1 MLKVITKEIPIDEE
15 LKTRIQFI
23 CDFCNVKSTFY
34 NGSIRKVDK
43 TTDEYRNVK
52 GLSASLNII
61 TKQARQDS
69 RRIKNLKENNDA
81 LQLRVESL
89 SDKVETQEKQI
100 NEYRKDNLNLKFQ
113 FQELQQLF
121 KKLINF
127 LKRMLHR
134 KDKED
139 VYAEVVGDLYDNQ
152 IISEKTFD
160 RIIGWD
166 KEKDKEKDDF
176 EL

>member
-23 CDFCNVKSTFY
+23 CDFCNTTPTFI

-43 TTDEYRNVK
+43 TTDEYRDVK
-52 GLSASLNII
+52 ELSANLNII
-61 TKQARQDS
+61 TKQARQNS
-69 RRIKNLKENNDA
+69 RRIKNLKESNDA
-81 LQLRVESL
+81 LQLRVDTL
-89 SDKVETQEKQI
+89 SEKVEIQEKQI
-100 NEYRKDNLNLKFQ
+100 DEYRKDNFNLKYEL
-113 FQELQQLF
+113 QELKHLF
-121 KKLINF
+121 EKIVNF
-127 LKRMLHR
+127 LKRMFHR

-139 VYAEVVGDLYDNQ
+139 VYAKVVSDLYDNQ

-160 RIIGWD
+160 KITGWD
-166 KEKDKEKDDF
+166 NEKDKEKDDY

>member
-23 CDFCNVKSTFY
+23 CDFCNTTPTFI

-43 TTDEYRNVK
+43 TTDEYRKDNF
-52 GLSASLNII
+52 
-61 TKQARQDS
+61 
-69 RRIKNLKENNDA
+69 NLKYE
-81 LQLRVESL
+81 L
-89 SDKVETQEKQI
+89 
-100 NEYRKDNLNLKFQ
+100 
-113 FQELQQLF
+113 QELKHLF
-121 KKLINF
+121 EKIVNF
-127 LKRMLHR
+127 LKRMFHR

-139 VYAEVVGDLYDNQ
+139 VYAKVVSDLYDNQ

-160 RIIGWD
+160 KITGWD
-166 KEKDKEKDDF
+166 NEKDKEKDDY